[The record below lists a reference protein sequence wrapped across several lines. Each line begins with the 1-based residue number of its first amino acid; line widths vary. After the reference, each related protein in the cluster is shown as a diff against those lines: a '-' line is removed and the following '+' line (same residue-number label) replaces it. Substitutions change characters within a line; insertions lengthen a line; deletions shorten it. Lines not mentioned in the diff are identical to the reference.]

1 MPQTQLLA
9 EAARQ
14 LGQDRTATWCRWR
27 QSELRHGFL
36 RAELAPGGCARPAA
50 AARSRSGATL
60 VPGDIIALQERRPA
74 AGTAV
79 VTAGMHQ
86 AGS

>member
-14 LGQDRTATWCRWR
+14 LGQYRTAAWCRWR

-36 RAELAPGGCARPAA
+36 RAELAPGGRARPAA
-50 AARSRSGATL
+50 AARSRGGATL
-60 VPGDIIALQERRPA
+60 APGDIIALHDRPP
-74 AGTAV
+74 GPRW
-79 VTAGMHQ
+79 
-86 AGS
+86 